1 MSYILELLESN
12 NPEDVE
18 RAERFI
24 DDMYYAGGDYNA

>member
-12 NPEDVE
+12 NPEDVD

-24 DDMYYAGGDYNA
+24 EDMYYYGGIYNA

>member
-18 RAERFI
+18 RAERLI
-24 DDMYYAGGDYNA
+24 DDMYYGGDYNA

>member
-24 DDMYYAGGDYNA
+24 DDIYYGGGYND